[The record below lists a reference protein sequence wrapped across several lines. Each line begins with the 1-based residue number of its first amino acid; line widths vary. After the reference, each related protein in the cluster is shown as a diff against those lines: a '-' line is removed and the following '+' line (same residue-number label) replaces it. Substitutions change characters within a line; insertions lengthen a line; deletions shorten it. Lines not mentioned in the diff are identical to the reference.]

1 MADKPYD
8 IVTLGESMVL
18 LQPLTERIGPSAHF
32 VPSVG
37 GAESNVAAA
46 LARLDLRVRWISRLG
61 NDPFAKII
69 MSALAGEGVDLSCV
83 EKINGE
89 RTAVYFKE
97 DSLFEDPRVYYYRK
111 ESAASKWRKEHVR
124 DVWFEDV
131 KHLHI
136 TGITLALGEGTREF
150 VVSAMKKAS
159 ERGLTVSFDPNVRTT
174 LKDPVFWKEAIE
186 DVLPYVDVFMPG
198 RSEAVLLF
206 GNQSDEAL
214 IQAGL
219 DHGATIVTMKLGE
232 EGSLTGS
239 KSMLHREKGYPIRTT
254 VDTVGAGDA
263 YAAGFLS
270 VMTAHKINVDDW
282 IPNAAKRANV
292 MGAIAT
298 TYKGD
303 WEGSPLLH
311 ELNDLLE
318 GRVMELR

>member
-1 MADKPYD
+1 MVDRPFD

-18 LQPLTERIGPSAHF
+18 LQPMTERIGPSAHF

-69 MSALAGEGVDLSCV
+69 MSALAGEGVDLTYV

-97 DSLFEDPRVYYYRK
+97 DSLFDDPRVYYYRK
-111 ESAASKWRKEHVR
+111 ESAASKWRQEHVR
-124 DVWFEDV
+124 DVWFEGV

-136 TGITLALGEGTREF
+136 TGITLALGEGTRAF
-150 VVSAMKKAS
+150 VVAVMKRAS
-159 ERGLTVSFDPNVRTT
+159 ELGLTVSFDPNIRTT
-174 LKDPVFWKEAIE
+174 LKEPVFWKEAIQ

-198 RSEAVLLF
+198 RAEAVLLF

-219 DHGATIVTMKLGE
+219 EQGAAIVTMKLGE

-239 KSMLHREKGYPIRTT
+239 KSMIHKEKGYPIQAT

-270 VMTAHKINVDDW
+270 VLTQHDINEDDW
-282 IPNAAKRANV
+282 IRDAARRANA

-303 WEGSPLLH
+303 WEGSPFLH
-311 ELNDLLE
+311 ELNDILD
-318 GRVMELR
+318 GRVTELR